1 MLERFIE
8 AMFRFIKEKIKSV
21 YSNFTQKITS
31 IFSRGGTLDDVF
43 IEELRAL
50 LLASDAGVKTTA
62 TIIERL
68 RQDAKGAEN
77 LEDVKKILEGI
88 LVAMLQSAE
97 QEAVDPRV
105 LLMVGINGSGKTT
118 FVGKC
123 AYRLKKAGKKVLLV
137 AGDTF
142 RAAATQQLQQWGAKV
157 GVDVFV
163 GRDNQD
169 PASVIFDGCK
179 KFHDEG
185 YDHIIIDTAGRL
197 QTKTNLMNELE
208 KIRKIINRQLPHVPI
223 AAWLTI
229 DSMLGQNSLRQAEVF
244 HEVTHVTGVV
254 LTKMDGTGKGG
265 IVFSIVDQFKL
276 PIMFATFGE
285 GLNDSEVFDAQSYV
299 HGLLNE

>member
-1 MLERFIE
+1 
-8 AMFRFIKEKIKSV
+8 MFRFIKDKIKSV

-31 IFSRGGTLDDVF
+31 IFSGDRKLDDAF

-50 LLASDAGVKTTA
+50 LLASDTGVKTT
-62 TIIERL
+62 TSIIERL
-68 RQDAKGAEN
+68 KQEAKGVED
-77 LEDVKKILEGI
+77 LEAVKKILESI
-88 LVAMLQSAE
+88 LITMLQSAQ
-97 QEAVDPRV
+97 QEPVDPSV

-118 FVGKC
+118 FVGKY
-123 AYRLKKAGKKVLLV
+123 AYRLKKQGKNVLLV

-142 RAAATQQLQQWGAKV
+142 RAAATQQLQQWGVKV

-163 GRDNQD
+163 GKEHQD

-179 KFHDEG
+179 KFHEEG

-197 QTKTNLMNELE
+197 QTKINLMKELE
-208 KIRKIINRQLPHVPI
+208 KIRKIINRQLPNASI

-229 DSMLGQNSLRQAEVF
+229 DSMLGQNSLRQAEIF
-244 HEVTHVTGVV
+244 HEATNITGVV

-276 PIMFATFGE
+276 PIVFTTFGE
-285 GLNDSEVFDAQSYV
+285 HETDSAVFDAALYV
-299 HGLLNE
+299 EGLLNE